1 MINRN
6 TKNRN
11 SESKSFLDQTASKN
25 TSKAFIQQSSS
36 TSPPT
41 RRLACNASNSPD
53 EFVNIAKKERSL
65 TLLALLSRCS
75 TPLLMSMLVNLCFYV
90 YLFILP
96 LVSRINNN
104 AGMLSIDNAVMLSI
118 DNRQPENDTGILS
131 ANDRKPN
138 SVVFGH
144 LHMMKT
150 AGTEINGLLASRFKS
165 VCGHKGYSY
174 DAYQFNKRLEINVG
188 NHTPKENTGDLVNK
202 HIKKHNRGRVPQKII
217 PGHHTPQENT
227 GDLVNKQ
234 WKNFN
239 RGRVP
244 LDIMREIG
252 FEDCDYISLETGWKE
267 WSNVLKAVGARIEL
281 HIPCREPINHLMS
294 MCNMFKKTFNCAGNI
309 ELEIRKCMILF
320 DRFNDALTRNV
331 KLDLKCFNP
340 IPIDPYIQYMG
351 DRLQRKRKE
360 NRYIHRDTN
369 QIRNKDKECIWKMPD
384 IKRKVRDILVNSYEF
399 FHFCDIC
406 MGTEKELLLRN
417 ATR

>member
-6 TKNRN
+6 SENGN
-11 SESKSFLDQTASKN
+11 SETKSFLDQTASEN
-25 TSKAFIQQSSS
+25 TSKAFIQQASP

-41 RRLACNASNSPD
+41 RILACNASKTPD
-53 EFVNIAKKERSL
+53 KFVDIAKKKRSL
-65 TLLALLSRCS
+65 SLHVYLPRCS
-75 TPLLMSMLVNLCFYV
+75 IPLLISMFVNLF
-90 YLFILP
+90 

-104 AGMLSIDNAVMLSI
+104 SGMLHT
-118 DNRQPENDTGILS
+118 DNRKPENDNGILS
-131 ANDRKPN
+131 N